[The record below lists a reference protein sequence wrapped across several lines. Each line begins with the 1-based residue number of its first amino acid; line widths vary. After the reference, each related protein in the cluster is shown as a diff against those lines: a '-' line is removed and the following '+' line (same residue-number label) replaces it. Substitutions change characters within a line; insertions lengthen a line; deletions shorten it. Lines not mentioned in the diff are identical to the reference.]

1 MSDTDYREPKYYT
14 SDQMEFSIKNR
25 MQRHRKPRQGI
36 ICRNNELH
44 FTMLWLYLK
53 NCEKK
58 TVSNPG
64 CDQINPI

>member
-1 MSDTDYREPKYYT
+1 
-14 SDQMEFSIKNR
+14 
-25 MQRHRKPRQGI
+25 MQKHRKPRQGI